1 MSGKAF
7 GGGDGLREELMAWD
21 NGLNFV
27 CVIELFWHF

>member
-7 GGGDGLREELMAWD
+7 GGGDGREELMAWD